1 MLSFVQ
7 VHMIILCFLEGLVF
21 IYVDDIIITQADSIG
36 IQMFN
41 SLSMLLFN
49 IKDLGRLTQFLVLEI
64 YTSSE
69 GICIAQARLQKSSL
83 VDTSLEINVN
93 YRTDEGELKDPTC
106 YRQLLRSLAYFTIIQ
121 LDISYALN
129 FVSQFMTKPPHQHLV
144 VVKRIIRYLLITLI
158 RC

>member
-1 MLSFVQ
+1 MVWKIQTNFVMLSFVQ

-49 IKDLGRLTQFLVLEI
+49 IKDLGRLTYFLVLEI

-69 GICIAQARLQKSSL
+69 GICIAQA
-83 VDTSLEINVN
+83 
-93 YRTDEGELKDPTC
+93 
-106 YRQLLRSLAYFTIIQ
+106 
-121 LDISYALN
+121 
-129 FVSQFMTKPPHQHLV
+129 HL
-144 VVKRIIRYLLITLI
+144 
-158 RC
+158 